1 MLPSL
6 DLVPNF
12 FFGGQDAAAALY
24 KPEYVEEYKVKEG
37 KSFGVSASL
46 CNKDNLDMNKRGNK
60 ATIDGHE
67 RLKWPDSEETSSVVY
82 ACLGSP
88 SDDIEKWILEEGFEQ
103 RIKGRGHL
111 VRGLG
116 WVGLGN
122 SNKWDKEEN
131 VKRAVDKLMD
141 DGEDHERKAKRAVE
155 AGGSSQLNTM
165 KLIQDVMQHLCSTK
179 ATQFHMALI
188 KINKTE
194 KK

>member
-60 ATIDGHE
+60 ATIDPVQYDYFTADKAWFG
-67 RLKWPDSEETSSVVY
+67 
-82 ACLGSP
+82 LGSLQQTLYLGDR

-165 KLIQDVMQHLCSTK
+165 KLIQDVMHICVPQKQLNFTWLS
-179 ATQFHMALI
+179 
-188 KINKTE
+188 
-194 KK
+194 